1 MQNFETFGYSDQ
13 NSLNFSSKFWN
24 DKSVLLRYFASFF
37 IVMTQNFSVNFKLM
51 HFLLWIKGSIKVPIL
66 RLLSILG
73 KICQIFHVI
82 FQTASPFFFK
92 LCITLQCYETSL
104 LCTFLAQTFHT
115 LIKKIPLKC
124 NFWDFRVLRSIFVK
138 FFMSILKWQVNSFS
152 NFASLFIVVTRNFS
166 LNFKLIHF
174 LLWMKGSNESP
185 NFWTFECSGK
195 NLPNS
200 SCHFPNNKSV
210 FLQILHHSS
219 EHNSSVFF
227 LFKHYILC
235 SKETIKV
242 QIFKNFGCLHQNSSN
257 SSCQFWNDKF
267 IPLQILRHS
276 SLSWHITHL

>member
-37 IVMTQNFSVNFKLM
+37 IVMIQNFYVNFKLM

-115 LIKKIPLKC
+115 LIKKIPLTC

-138 FFMSILKWQVNSFS
+138 FLMSILKWQVYSSS
-152 NFASLFIVVTRNFS
+152 NFASFFFVMTYNSFV
-166 LNFKLIHF
+166 NFKLIHF
-174 LLWMKGSNESP
+174 LLWTKGSHQSLD
-185 NFWTFECSGK
+185 FEFFKCSGE
-195 NLPNS
+195 NLS
-200 SCHFPNNKSV
+200 IAHV
-210 FLQILHHSS
+210 ILETRSP
-219 EHNSSVFF
+219 FF
-227 LFKHYILC
+227 FKFC
-235 SKETIKV
+235 VTRQCDE
-242 QIFKNFGCLHQNSSN
+242 
-257 SSCQFWNDKF
+257 
-267 IPLQILRHS
+267 R
-276 SLSWHITHL
+276 